1 MEGVIMDSE
10 RFDGLVRTFSQIRSR
25 RQTLRGLAGA
35 VAVGALALG
44 AQEVGADTCK
54 GTGKPCKKNRQCCS
68 NNCVG
73 ASGGTANDGTC
84 QPQYFQGTC
93 EVGENYCQTGSFE
106 NCTPDPNCLCVTTAT
121 TGTACVDAS
130 DVACVPGGCRTDDE
144 CATFGDDYVCVA
156 AATFCGC
163 LAGTTVTNIC
173 VRQCNAGSASV
184 ARTRRTGRNPLR
196 LRR

>member
-1 MEGVIMDSE
+1 MDSE
-10 RFDGLVRTFSQIRSR
+10 RFDSLVRTVSQVRSR
-25 RQTLRGLAGA
+25 RQTLRSLAAA

-44 AQEVGADTCK
+44 GREASADICK
-54 GTGKPCKKNRQCCS
+54 RTGKPCKRDSQCCS
-68 NNCVG
+68 LNCVG
-73 ASGGTANDGTC
+73 ASGGPTKDGTC

-93 EVGENYCQTGSFE
+93 EVGENYCQTESFE

-121 TGTACVDAS
+121 TGTACVDVSA
-130 DVACVPGGCRTDDE
+130 VTCVPGGCGTDDE

-163 LAGTTVTNIC
+163 LAGGTVINIC
-173 VRQCNAGSASV
+173 ARQCNIGSASV
-184 ARTRRTGRNPLR
+184 ARTSRMGRNGLR